1 MRYHIFLVPGFFGFA
16 NIGGLTYF
24 HHAHNVLAKAL
35 AGSGAEVSITPVKTS
50 PTASITRRAVRL
62 AETIAAEAGSSDA
75 PIFIIGHSTG
85 GLDARLLSSL
95 DTKLPTT
102 LDVASMRR
110 RIRAVVS
117 VASPH
122 QGTPM
127 ATFFNGVMGQKL
139 LLLLTLL
146 TIYSLRFGRA
156 PLGVLT
162 RLGSIFTRLDDLV
175 GLDNTIL
182 DQLYANLLD
191 DFTEDRREEVQRFL
205 KEVSEDQSLIPQ
217 LTPEGIDL
225 FNAGA
230 TDNPAIRYGC
240 VVTQARRPGLRSTL
254 ELGLSPYDQL
264 THVLFRSLHWIT
276 RGHKQREA
284 LPEPWRAALKAAY
297 GELPDGDSN
306 DGVVPTLSQL
316 HGELIRAVWSDHLDV
331 VGHFNDPLL
340 QPPHVDWIATGSQ
353 FDRRALELVW
363 GDIAH
368 FLAESMEQGA

>member
-24 HHAHNVLAKAL
+24 HHAHRILSAAL
-35 AGSGAEVSITPVKTS
+35 APLGGEVVITPVKTS
-50 PTASITRRAVRL
+50 PTASITRRTVRL
-62 AETIAAEAGSSDA
+62 AETIAQVAGEDGQE

-85 GLDARLLSSL
+85 GLDARLLASP
-95 DTKLPTT
+95 DTKLPTE
-102 LDVASMRR
+102 LRVKALRER
-110 RIRAVVS
+110 VRAVVS

-127 ATFFNGVMGQKL
+127 ASFFNGVMGQKL

-156 PLGVLT
+156 PLGVMT
-162 RLGSIFTRLDDLV
+162 KLGALFTRLDDLV

-182 DQLYANLLD
+182 DQLYDNLLD
-191 DFTEDRREEVQRFL
+191 EFTDERREEVQRFL
-205 KEVSEDQSLIPQ
+205 QEVREDQSLIPQ

-230 TDNPAIRYGC
+230 TDNPAVRYGC
-240 VVTQARRPGLRSTL
+240 VVTQAHRPGLRSAIST
-254 ELGLSPYDQL
+254 GLSPYNQL
-264 THVLFRSLHWIT
+264 THALFRGLHWLS
-276 RGHKQREA
+276 RGHKQRGA
-284 LPEPWRAALKAAY
+284 LAEPWRVGLQAAY
-297 GELPDGDSN
+297 GEVPDGDSN

-331 VGHFNDPLL
+331 VGHFDDPTH
-340 QPPHVDWIATGSQ
+340 QPPHVDWLATGSH
-353 FDRRALELVW
+353 FDRRGLELVW

-368 FLAESMEQGA
+368 FLAETLER